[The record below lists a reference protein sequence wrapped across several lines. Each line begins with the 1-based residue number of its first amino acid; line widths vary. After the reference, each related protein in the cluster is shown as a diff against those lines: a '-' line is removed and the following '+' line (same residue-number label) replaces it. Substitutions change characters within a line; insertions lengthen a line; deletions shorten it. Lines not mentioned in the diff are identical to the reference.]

1 MRKATL
7 FLVVLLAMAV
17 ASSAYAATV
26 DVPGAPTGA
35 AGQGKFEGD
44 TRVIRVAAWYEYAWP
59 YFSGQ
64 ELEDNDYYFTAPES
78 YEKRYERLKEVEEKY
93 NVKFEFVRTTFE
105 GTAIS
110 IDEGILSGRPEA
122 DIYEVSIDS
131 GLSYALNEYAYALED
146 ITLPDDDM
154 FTSQQIFQGLKF
166 PSQDKTYLWQNYP
179 EYITVYMLGFNW
191 TLLQSKGLENP
202 QDLWDRGEWTWD
214 VFLDYCAKVTDLTAN
229 PPVYGFTGFWTN
241 HLNGFLRSNG
251 AQIAATP
258 EGGLMSAATGETL
271 DLFKQ
276 MYVDLKVAR
285 PWNTTDWDSNNY
297 YSDGSAA
304 FFTAANWIL
313 NDSGRAGSG
322 GGMDHPLNFEIG
334 VVPYP
339 VGPSGNKE
347 TNTHN
352 GVVGNY
358 YMIPKGVENPALV
371 YAAWRDLINWYD
383 GDYETTKLY
392 DVLDPDDV
400 MLSWNDEVLVTA
412 ALGNEALAENN
423 LRLNH
428 MMARSISFDPWE
440 GLTSAAASDTQ
451 NFGLSDVMTGDMTPA
466 QFQETFKQ
474 PMENALKTV
483 YK

>member
-1 MRKATL
+1 MKRVTL
-7 FLVVLLAMAV
+7 FIALLLALTMASAAF
-17 ASSAYAATV
+17 ASVV
-26 DVPGAPTGA
+26 DVPGAPLGT
-35 AGQGKFEGD
+35 AGQGKYDGGA
-44 TRVIRVAAWYEYAWP
+44 RVIRVAGWYDRAYP
-59 YFSGQ
+59 YFSGM
-64 ELEDNDYYFTAPES
+64 EMEDLDGYFTSPES
-78 YEKRYERLKEVEEKY
+78 YEVRYERLKEIEEKY
-93 NVKFEFVRTTFE
+93 NVRFEAVRTTFE
-105 GTAIS
+105 GAQIS

-122 DIYEVSIDS
+122 DIYEVDINFAMT
-131 GLSYALNEYAYALED
+131 YALNEYVYALED
-146 ITLPDDDM
+146 ITLPDDDV
-154 FTSQQIFQGLKF
+154 FTTQQIFQGLKF
-166 PSQDKTYLWQNYP
+166 PSQDKTYMWQDYV
-179 EYITVYMLGFNW
+179 ESATVYMLGFNW

-214 VFLDYCAKVTDLTAN
+214 VFLDYCAKLTDLTAN

-258 EGGLMSAATGETL
+258 EGGLMSAATGEVL
-271 DLFKQ
+271 DLYKQ
-276 MYVDLKVAR
+276 MYQDLKIAR
-285 PWNTTDWDSNNY
+285 PWNTEDWASNNY

-313 NDSGRAGSG
+313 NDSGSAGSG

-339 VGPSGNKE
+339 VGPSGNQA

-352 GVVGNY
+352 SVNGNY
-358 YMIPKGVENPALV
+358 YMIPKGVEDPALV

-383 GDYETTKLY
+383 GDFENTKQY
-392 DVLDPDDV
+392 DVLDPDD
-400 MLSWNDEVLVTA
+400 LPLTWNDEILITCAHGDDV
-412 ALGNEALAENN
+412 LAENN
-423 LRLNH
+423 IRLNH
-428 MMARSISFDPWE
+428 MMARSVSFDPWE
-440 GLTSAAASDTQ
+440 SMTSLAASDTQ
-451 NFGLSDVMTGDMTPA
+451 DFGLSDIMTGDMTPA